1 MIGAIARLWGG
12 DFAYF
17 IPSASSGSS
26 QDDPET
32 GVLLRRDEPRG
43 LLVALP
49 VRRGRPQRGNTLMT
63 TPLAELNLL
72 QDNTWN
78 RAVCAWGAWA
88 VR

>member
-1 MIGAIARLWGG
+1 MIGTIARLWGG
-12 DFAYF
+12 DCAYV
-17 IPSASSGSS
+17 IPSASSGHGKN
-26 QDDPET
+26 DPET
-32 GVLLRRDEPRG
+32 GLLLHRDEPRG
-43 LLVALP
+43 LPVALP